1 MNRLTGSAAR
11 AWIILALVFAA
22 VFGSSVAASAST
34 LSEPVAAA
42 QMVSAPVPAAVDG
55 GGVEADD
62 ENTPISYSPYIPM
75 FRWMGATQSFNYQ
88 TDGNPVGAAAR
99 ASERT
104 VYYGLPMMM
113 GNSMW
118 MGASSLLDGAVGFKP
133 MNVVGLQIDKFAAG
147 IGAALIASP
156 LISLAFVL
164 IAFGTI
170 FGLKRGERPWRR
182 VWTTSLV
189 AALFFIMVVGS
200 RGSTEV
206 DGKYQPGAGS
216 PGWFLTSISTT
227 TAELTSSVANALT
240 IPDLGDNASGECSAY
255 TRAIIQSDPK
265 PPPSGSTAPMAS
277 ALWSQTGLQAWKMA
291 QFGASSSKNY
301 MVNNVY
307 CHILDW
313 QYPSLAVDANNKA
326 SEIIGRQLKPAPV
339 VDSAALNPGNG
350 EQRDR
355 SGIAWAVCSWREE
368 SGWSAD
374 VAFFTET
381 DDGTL
386 RWGKKDSNDTV
397 DGDNDEKAKYESSFC
412 NDWWTTPAAQW
423 KSDKFRVGPNSND
436 VTDFVG
442 DITSQRKQNL
452 ITFLNNWQGADNS
465 GIAVTISYAF
475 SSFIIS
481 LVFLV
486 VAAAVF
492 FVNIAIV
499 VTLLSIFV
507 VLLVVLFSKN
517 DIEGRLIGF
526 VKNLIGLIVFS
537 SVASLLIAALAVI
550 VQALGAVG
558 KEIFSTSPVAM
569 MVWVGLSP
577 LFALIMLHF
586 VFTKLLRV
594 PSPFKLSS
602 ALAWGAAAGAA
613 GGAAG
618 AGVTNAL
625 QRGENRAE
633 GAVKRAPGAAA
644 RGLKNAMSG
653 KKSDGRDGAAT
664 PVGDTSSSA
673 RDRGNA
679 DRTVDKSEETPQTA
693 VERREKAKQ
702 EKAEY
707 KQARA
712 EIAGEQTAEEK
723 NAGYLSKLD
732 RLTGGQGE
740 LMGGARTGWRGAV
753 NKVAGKD
760 VLSGRDPSKKGIAGN
775 AFDGAS
781 DALASGAMSAGRN
794 LRAVPEQVRNNAKEA
809 RARYAEMWSENKGQA
824 VKQTLKTG
832 AKYTAIGL
840 ASIPTAGGAAAAYGA
855 YRLAKSGVR
864 ASSDVRATNKQSA
877 LDLMK
882 QKRIAA
888 EARTPSSAP
897 QTRTRNQ
904 GNPSQG
910 GGQPKPAPQPSGPG
924 GSI

>member
-22 VFGSSVAASAST
+22 VFGSSVAASAAT

-42 QMVSAPVPAAVDG
+42 QMVSAPVPAAVG
-55 GGVEADD
+55 GGVVKADSSD
-62 ENTPISYSPYIPM
+62 DNQAVNADLSIPM

-88 TDGNPVGAAAR
+88 TDGNPVFAAAR

-104 VYYGLPMMM
+104 VYYGLPMMI
-113 GNSMW
+113 GNTMW
-118 MGASSLLDGAVGFKP
+118 LASSSLLDGAVGFKP
-133 MNVVGLQIDKFAAG
+133 MNIVGLQIDQAAAKVG
-147 IGAALIASP
+147 TAIIASP
-156 LISLAFVL
+156 LLSAAFIMVAL
-164 IAFGTI
+164 GTVV
-170 FGLKRGERPWRR
+170 GLKRGERPWRR
-182 VWTTSLV
+182 VWTTSLI
-189 AALFFIMVVGS
+189 AAIFVIMVAGS
-200 RGSTEV
+200 ANSTQ
-206 DGKYQPGAGS
+206 DGDTYKPGVGS
-216 PGWFLTSISTT
+216 PGWFLTAISST
-227 TAELTSSVANALT
+227 TAEITSTVADKLT
-240 IPDLGDNASGECSAY
+240 IPDFDPNGSYLCGSYVQDVIKSGTAEKKA
-255 TRAIIQSDPK
+255 
-265 PPPSGSTAPMAS
+265 GSTAPMSS
-277 ALWSQTGLQAWKMA
+277 ALWVQTGLEAWKMA
-291 QFGASSSKNY
+291 QFGDNMWTRY
-301 MVNNVY
+301 TY
-307 CHILDW
+307 CHVLDW
-313 QYPSLAVDANNKA
+313 QYPVKAKAILDASGKY
-326 SEIIGRQLKPAPV
+326 APNANV
-339 VDSAALNPGNG
+339 HSAALSPSTGD
-350 EQRDR
+350 QRDR
-355 SGIAWAVCSWREE
+355 SGIAWAACYWSPSSQKWDSRE
-368 SGWSAD
+368 
-374 VAFFTET
+374 AFFTKS

-386 RWGKKDSNDTV
+386 RWGKKDSKDTV
-397 DGDNDEKAKYESSFC
+397 DGDNDEKAKYDSTFC
-412 NDWWTTPAAQW
+412 NDWWTKDAKDW
-423 KSDKFRVGPNSND
+423 DSDKFRVGPNAND

-442 DITSQRKQNL
+442 DLSANYGKQDL
-452 ITFLNNWQGADNS
+452 LTFLNNWQGADNS
-465 GIAVTISYAF
+465 GIAVTISYGF

-486 VAAAVF
+486 VAAAIF

-499 VTLLSIFV
+499 VCLLSIFV

-537 SVASLLIAALAVI
+537 SVASLLIAAIATI
-550 VQALGAVG
+550 TQALGTVG
-558 KEIFSTSPVAM
+558 KEIFSGVPVAM
-569 MVWVGLSP
+569 MLWTGLSP

-618 AGVTNAL
+618 AGITNAI

-664 PVGDTSSSA
+664 PVGENKSSSRESVNKDGTA
-673 RDRGNA
+673 VEGD
-679 DRTVDKSEETPQTA
+679 ETPQTA
-693 VERREKAKQ
+693 VERREKAKA

-732 RLTGGQGE
+732 RLTGGKGE

-760 VLSGRDPSKKGIAGN
+760 VLSDRDPSKKGIAGN

-794 LRAVPEQVRNNAKEA
+794 LRAVPEQVRKNAKEA

-824 VKQTLKTG
+824 IKQTLKTG

-855 YRLAKSGVR
+855 YRVAKSGVR
-864 ASSDVRATNKQSA
+864 ASADVRATNKQSA

-910 GGQPKPAPQPSGPG
+910 GGQPKPAPQPG
-924 GSI
+924 GRPRNDF